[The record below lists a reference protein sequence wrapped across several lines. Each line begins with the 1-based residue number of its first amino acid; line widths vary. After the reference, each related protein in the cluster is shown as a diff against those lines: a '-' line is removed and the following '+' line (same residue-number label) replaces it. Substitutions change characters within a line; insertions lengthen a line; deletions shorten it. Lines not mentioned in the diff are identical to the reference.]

1 MRLLAMDIPDDPAEL
16 PGWLERHLVGLDLA
30 ALVAELEAVHGL
42 PTGPVPTVRDVL
54 GDRLD
59 TVLAGGLERL
69 PHEVLGRLLRQPRLL
84 LELQEQV
91 LVAGGDY
98 WDRVDRPSADLDA
111 GIGRD
116 REWLDAFLR
125 SPDGIKPATDVLPR
139 FAPGAW
145 YRRPWFVGLATA
157 ASVLVLVGA
166 YELQRPTPDKQL
178 VIAESGWGWNRPG
191 AVRQDLPAPAYLGR
205 LADSATEW
213 YQKRPDDPVALARRI
228 SDLRQGCS
236 VLILAEHKPLPAED
250 RKWLAEKCRTWAAK
264 LDSHLAA
271 VEAGEDPLKVRAGV
285 DETVRNLVEALRQRA
300 QSQA

>member
-59 TVLAGGLERL
+59 TVLAGGLARL

-91 LVAGGDY
+91 LVSGGDF
-98 WDRVDRPSADLDA
+98 WDRVDRPSVDLDA
-111 GIGRD
+111 AIRRD

-125 SPDGIKPATDVLPR
+125 SPDGIEAAIEELPR

-157 ASVLVLVGA
+157 ASVLVFVAA
-166 YELQRPTPDKQL
+166 YEHQRPTPNRPP
-178 VIAESGWGWNRPG
+178 VVAEAGWGWNRRD
-191 AVRQDLPAPAYLGR
+191 ALRQDLPAPAYLER

-213 YQKRPDDPVALARRI
+213 YRKRPDDPVALARRI
-228 SDLRQGCS
+228 GDFRQGCS

-250 RKWLAEKCRTWAAK
+250 RKWLAEKCRAWAAK

-271 VEAGEDPLKVRAGV
+271 VEAGEDPRKVRAGV

-300 QSQA
+300 QPQA